1 MVMLSGLLGFMLL
14 GGIAFLPDV
23 EPPVS
28 EEEEFEPDAPEL
40 EESAQPTDGP
50 DLLWGKFLDD
60 MIDGCGGDD
69 QIHGYDGND
78 TVIGGNGADV
88 MTGGDGADT
97 FVYTDVGDEPIEITD
112 FDPTVDTMAIQFH
125 ENDVRD
131 ISVHPVSEDVYEIR
145 LGDQVAAH
153 VKSTV
158 PFDASS
164 ILVQTHT

>member
-14 GGIAFLPDV
+14 GGIVFLPDV
-23 EPPVS
+23 EPPIP
-28 EEEEFEPDAPEL
+28 EKEEFEPDAPEL

-50 DLLWGKFLDD
+50 DLLWGRFLDK
-60 MIDGCGGDD
+60 MIDGRGGDD

-78 TVIGGNGADV
+78 TL
-88 MTGGDGADT
+88 DGADT

-145 LGDQVAAH
+145 LSDQVAAH

-158 PFDASS
+158 PFDTPS

>member
-23 EPPVS
+23 EPPIS
-28 EEEEFEPDAPEL
+28 EGEGFEPDAPEL
-40 EESAQPTDGP
+40 EESAQPTDAP
-50 DLLWGKFLDD
+50 DLMWGRFLDD
-60 MIDGCGGDD
+60 MIDGRGGND

-78 TVIGGNGADV
+78 TLN
-88 MTGGDGADT
+88 GADT

-145 LGDQVAAH
+145 LGDQLAAH

-164 ILVQTHT
+164 VVVQTHT

>member
-1 MVMLSGLLGFMLL
+1 
-14 GGIAFLPDV
+14 
-23 EPPVS
+23 
-28 EEEEFEPDAPEL
+28 
-40 EESAQPTDGP
+40 
-50 DLLWGKFLDD
+50 
-60 MIDGCGGDD
+60 MIDGRGDDD

-78 TVIGGNGADV
+78 TL
-88 MTGGDGADT
+88 DGADT
-97 FVYTDVGDEPIEITD
+97 FVYTDVGDELIEIAD
-112 FDPTVDTMAIQFH
+112 FDPSVDTMAIQFH

>member
-40 EESAQPTDGP
+40 EQSAQPTDGP
-50 DLLWGKFLDD
+50 DLLWGRFLDD
-60 MIDGCGGDD
+60 MIDGRGGDD
-69 QIHGYDGND
+69 QIHGYDGDD
-78 TVIGGNGADV
+78 TLA
-88 MTGGDGADT
+88 GADT

-112 FDPTVDTMAIQFH
+112 FDPSVDTIAIQFH

-131 ISVHPVSEDVYEIR
+131 ISVHPMSEDVYEIR
-145 LGDQVAAH
+145 LGDQVAAN

-164 ILVQTHT
+164 IVVQTHT

>member
-14 GGIAFLPDV
+14 GGIAFLPDA
-23 EPPVS
+23 EPPIS
-28 EEEEFEPDAPEL
+28 EEEEFAPDAPEL

-60 MIDGCGGDD
+60 MIDGRGDDD

-78 TVIGGNGADV
+78 TL
-88 MTGGDGADT
+88 DGADT
-97 FVYTDVGDEPIEITD
+97 FVYIDVGDELIEIAD
-112 FDPTVDTMAIQFH
+112 FDPSVDTMAIQFH